1 MKYLYLFLVSL
12 VPFTSYSQNFD
23 WVKTVGDIRS
33 DFGNRVLTDPQGN
46 IYTFGH
52 AQGTCNF
59 GANTLVSANRFNF
72 IAKYNSNG
80 TNLWAQK
87 IGTFNDVKVTPTG
100 GITLVA
106 DNSNSQN
113 VLRLDSLGNTLF
125 SYLIP
130 VNPGNIPVITTVDF
144 DKRGNY
150 IVSGAY
156 NGYSPPL
163 PFFAKFHLNGSVNG
177 GDTAYWNIN
186 MLPSD
191 QSTINVSQA
200 IVTPDNGFLVFGQF
214 SNTFTARDIYGDSL
228 VVYASQGVLG
238 TDRLWLK
245 YDSLG
250 YLVWANHAS
259 DVNVYSNFQFDS
271 TSNSYYSFYVDGN
284 NNDYATKWD
293 SAGNIVWNKL
303 LYNAGNLPT
312 NFWQP
317 KFKLANDHLY
327 LIGSGV
333 DFTLNTKTSG
343 SLSIRRYD
351 LSGTIMDSLVRPFGF
366 ELILGDIGFTGNSI
380 ILTGGYDLTVNWGN
394 ETLVNNDT
402 IDNFF
407 VAKIALDS
415 LFQSPTIPNG
425 ISASN
430 SNLEGLNI
438 FPNPAQDRIEI
449 RFNTVQSDQAQIF
462 ITDIIGQMVYSE
474 SLSCASGLSSK
485 VINVAD
491 LSNGIYSL
499 NVLMSGKLSNK
510 KVVIS
515 H

>member
-1 MKYLYLFLVSL
+1 
-12 VPFTSYSQNFD
+12 
-23 WVKTVGDIRS
+23 
-33 DFGNRVLTDPQGN
+33 
-46 IYTFGH
+46 
-52 AQGTCNF
+52 
-59 GANTLVSANRFNF
+59 
-72 IAKYNSNG
+72 
-80 TNLWAQK
+80 
-87 IGTFNDVKVTPTG
+87 
-100 GITLVA
+100 
-106 DNSNSQN
+106 
-113 VLRLDSLGNTLF
+113 
-125 SYLIP
+125 
-130 VNPGNIPVITTVDF
+130 
-144 DKRGNY
+144 
-150 IVSGAY
+150 
-156 NGYSPPL
+156 
-163 PFFAKFHLNGSVNG
+163 
-177 GDTAYWNIN
+177 
-186 MLPSD
+186 
-191 QSTINVSQA
+191 
-200 IVTPDNGFLVFGQF
+200 
-214 SNTFTARDIYGDSL
+214 
-228 VVYASQGVLG
+228 
-238 TDRLWLK
+238 
-245 YDSLG
+245 
-250 YLVWANHAS
+250 
-259 DVNVYSNFQFDS
+259 
-271 TSNSYYSFYVDGN
+271 
-284 NNDYATKWD
+284 
-293 SAGNIVWNKL
+293 
-303 LYNAGNLPT
+303 
-312 NFWQP
+312 
-317 KFKLANDHLY
+317 
-327 LIGSGV
+327 
-333 DFTLNTKTSG
+333 
-343 SLSIRRYD
+343 
-351 LSGTIMDSLVRPFGF
+351 MDSLVRPFGF